1 MKESA
6 KGRFFEKGM
15 EKAKYSKAE
24 KENIVKESEIFKRK
38 FKDINDVKSDS
49 EEAEVVTR
57 FEHLLFKTHLCQTSC
72 IKVVQKERG
81 NCQVKVCPERGKVVQ
96 PREPRLM
103 RLLHLFCKE
112 PSLYMGVKNFLHLL
126 LRYYFIYC
134 TIACK
139 RDARN
144 AIINTAANCFSYFL
158 SKQIKVS

>member
-1 MKESA
+1 MKE
-6 KGRFFEKGM
+6 
-15 EKAKYSKAE
+15 YD
-24 KENIVKESEIFKRK
+24 IFKRK
-38 FKDINDVKSDS
+38 FKDINDVKSDF
-49 EEAEVVTR
+49 EEAELTR
-57 FEHLLFKTHLCQTSC
+57 FENLLFKNHLCQTSC

-81 NCQVKVCPERGKVVQ
+81 SCQVKVYPEKGKVVQ

-139 RDARN
+139 RNTRN
-144 AIINTAANCFSYFL
+144 AIINTGANCFNSFL
-158 SKQIKVS
+158 NKQIKVR